1 MYCHHRAAEITC
13 SYLQS
18 LELGF
23 FVAFYSFF
31 AVRPDYVLRT
41 RDDSHGIL
49 AGIDA
54 LDAFHAK
61 PSGSSNNYG
70 DRIYLW
76 RSSSSSTIVYLLVD
90 ILYCCNIFDFLLV
103 DCIEQ

>member
-1 MYCHHRAAEITC
+1 MYCHHRVVEITC

-18 LELGF
+18 LEHDF
-23 FVAFYSFF
+23 FVAFYSFS
-31 AVRPDYVLRT
+31 AVRHDYVLRT

-54 LDAFHAK
+54 LDDVHAK
-61 PSGSSNNYG
+61 PSGFSNNFG

-76 RSSSSSTIVYLLVD
+76 RSSSSSRIVYLLVD
-90 ILYCCNIFDFLLV
+90 ILYCCNISDSLLV
-103 DCIEQ
+103 DCIE